1 MRKSIAFL
9 IALALIFLPIQ
20 NSICET
26 PPPPPPRN
34 STIVACVVAVMV
46 VAVGAVMVVG
56 IKKLCDRLPP
66 LPPPEPPEPPDPTNN
81 VPTNLPPMIRTNL
94 PPRYSLSCLV
104 VPTPSRG
111 PVIFQSSSD
120 FREWQDTWRVEM
132 TVRMSSVEAKIYDS
146 QGQEV
151 MSQTVPLAY
160 GEDGQYYV
168 LLDFTSLPRSQSPPS
183 QQFWRLLSLA
193 E

>member
-26 PPPPPPRN
+26 PPPPPPQN

-66 LPPPEPPEPPDPTNN
+66 LPPPEPPPTNN
-81 VPTNLPPMIRTNL
+81 IPTNLPPSLRTNL
-94 PPRYSLSCLV
+94 PLHRPILSLV

-111 PVIFQSSSD
+111 PTLFQSSSD
-120 FREWQDTWRVEM
+120 LQGWEDTWRVET
-132 TVRMSSVEAKIYDS
+132 TVRMNSVEARLYDA
-146 QGQEV
+146 QGDEV
-151 MSQTVPLAY
+151 MTQTAPLVY

-168 LLDFTSLPRSQSPPS
+168 LLDFTSLPHPQSPPS